1 MEYSP
6 PPLFKQGPSALA
18 RLIFFVALALGL
30 LISDA
35 RFRTLEAIREVIG
48 TGLYPLQ
55 RAALV
60 PRDIGLAFADFFV
73 TGTALHR
80 QNTELK
86 SRNLQLGVHAS
97 QAQQLEAENAHLRA
111 LLELTRRSA
120 IQNVPAEIAYDT
132 RDPFTQKVIIDH
144 GSTAGIQPGAPV
156 VNENGVI
163 GQVTRVYPLQAEV
176 TLLTDKDQALPV
188 QLVRTGIRSV
198 IYGTPGGDGLDLRF
212 VPISADV
219 KVGDQLVTSGLD
231 GVFPA
236 GLPVAQVV
244 RVDRKT
250 DTAFTRVLCE
260 AVSPIHGERQ
270 VLVLHYDNVLLPP
283 PPDSAVA
290 EQINGPQQK
299 DKDAK
304 SKNKAAKASG
314 ASDASSVAASEAGAA
329 SGAAAVTAASDVAT
343 SQVVAGTVQFENEAR
358 GHLKGRASGQAE
370 AAAEASA
377 ASSAKAAQQA
387 KTTKSVGAQTP
398 ASSTAAVPAPGA
410 ASASTSA
417 SPSAPAAKTTPA
429 GQATPAGNT
438 IPAGQTTPSGQ
449 TPPAVKTT
457 PSAKTA
463 PRGASSAPA
472 DNAPRTPARG
482 GIDE

>member
-1 MEYSP
+1 MDYSP

-35 RFRTLEAIREVIG
+35 RYRTLESIREVIG
-48 TGLYPLQ
+48 TGLFPLQ

-60 PRDIGLAFADFFV
+60 PRDVGLAVADFFV
-73 TGTALHR
+73 TGTSLHQ
-80 QNTELK
+80 QNQSLK
-86 SRNLQLGVHAS
+86 ARNLQLALQGS

-111 LLELTRRSA
+111 LLELTRRSS

-144 GSTAGIQPGAPV
+144 GSGAGIQPGAPV

-236 GLPVAQVV
+236 GLPVARVV
-244 RVDRKT
+244 RIDRKT
-250 DTAFTRVLCE
+250 DTAFTHVLCE
-260 AVSPIHGERQ
+260 PVSPIHGERQ

-283 PPDSAVA
+283 PPDSAVG
-290 EQINGPQQK
+290 EQLGLADAKPKNA
-299 DKDAK
+299 KDAK
-304 SKNKAAKASG
+304 GKAVTGKTVS
-314 ASDASSVAASEAGAA
+314 ASDAAAAASASAASAVAAAP
-329 SGAAAVTAASDVAT
+329 
-343 SQVVAGTVQFENEAR
+343 QVWAGTVTFDNPNS
-358 GHLKGRASGQAE
+358 GHVKGRAMGQAAT
-370 AAAEASA
+370 AAAASAASA
-377 ASSAKAAQQA
+377 ASSLKAASAAAAASSRAVQVPASPAVASQA
-387 KTTKSVGAQTP
+387 TGRAAAGRAPQNGGTGGATGNTAASTTAGTPPASTPAAP
-398 ASSTAAVPAPGA
+398 ASSARAPQRD
-410 ASASTSA
+410 T
-417 SPSAPAAKTTPA
+417 
-429 GQATPAGNT
+429 Q
-438 IPAGQTTPSGQ
+438 
-449 TPPAVKTT
+449 
-457 PSAKTA
+457 
-463 PRGASSAPA
+463 PRV
-472 DNAPRTPARG
+472 PARG

>member
-60 PRDIGLAFADFFV
+60 PRDMGLAIADFFV

-86 SRNLQLGVHAS
+86 ARNLQLGVHAS
-97 QAQQLEAENAHLRA
+97 QSQQLEAENAHLRA
-111 LLELTRRSA
+111 LLELTKRSA

-236 GLPVAQVV
+236 GLPVARVV

-260 AVSPIHGERQ
+260 PVSPIHGERQ

-290 EQINGPQQK
+290 EQMNGTSGKAK
-299 DKDAK
+299 DAKDAK
-304 SKNKAAKASG
+304 SKAKAAKAGGASG
-314 ASDASSVAASEAGAA
+314 ASGASEA
-329 SGAAAVTAASDVAT
+329 SGAASAAAATAPASDAT
-343 SQVVAGTVQFENEAR
+343 TAQTVAGTVTFENEAR
-358 GHLKGRASGQAE
+358 GHVKGHASGQAE

-377 ASSAKAAQQA
+377 ASSAKAAQAEKSAA
-387 KTTKSVGAQTP
+387 K
-398 ASSTAAVPAPGA
+398 STAG
-410 ASASTSA
+410 ASAA
-417 SPSAPAAKTTPA
+417 AGASAPAAA
-429 GQATPAGNT
+429 SGAA
-438 IPAGQTTPSGQ
+438 PSG
-449 TPPAVKTT
+449 TT
-457 PSAKTA
+457 ASPEQAASSAGAKAKT
-463 PRGASSAPA
+463 PGKAPA
-472 DNAPRTPARG
+472 DNAPRVPARG

>member
-1 MEYSP
+1 MDYSP

-35 RFRTLEAIREVIG
+35 RYRTLESIREVIG
-48 TGLYPLQ
+48 TGLFPLQ

-60 PRDIGLAFADFFV
+60 PRDVGLAVADFFV
-73 TGTALHR
+73 TGTSLHQ
-80 QNTELK
+80 QNQSLK
-86 SRNLQLGVHAS
+86 ARNLQLALQGS

-111 LLELTRRSA
+111 LLELTRRSS

-144 GSTAGIQPGAPV
+144 GSGSGIQPGAPV

-188 QLVRTGIRSV
+188 QLLRTGIRSV

-236 GLPVAQVV
+236 GLPVARVV

-250 DTAFTRVLCE
+250 DTAFTHVLCE
-260 AVSPIHGERQ
+260 PVSPIHGERQ

-283 PPDSAVA
+283 PPDSAVGEQLGLA
-290 EQINGPQQK
+290 EPK
-299 DKDAK
+299 P
-304 SKNKAAKASG
+304 KNARDMKGKAAAGKAVSV
-314 ASDASSVAASEAGAA
+314 SDAAGAA
-329 SGAAAVTAASDVAT
+329 ALAVSAVSVAP
-343 SQVVAGTVQFENEAR
+343 QVWAGTVTFDGATS
-358 GHLKGRASGQAE
+358 GHVKGRAMGQAAT
-370 AAAEASA
+370 AAAASAASA
-377 ASSAKAAQQA
+377 ASSSK
-387 KTTKSVGAQTP
+387 
-398 ASSTAAVPAPGA
+398 A
-410 ASASTSA
+410 ASAAAVSA
-417 SPSAPAAKTTPA
+417 GSGAAAQIPASQATARAPAARAPVNGGPGATGGTA
-429 GQATPAGNT
+429 GTAQPTG
-438 IPAGQTTPSGQ
+438 
-449 TPPAVKTT
+449 TPPAAASAARAPGRE
-457 PSAKTA
+457 PSRDPQ
-463 PRGASSAPA
+463 PRV
-472 DNAPRTPARG
+472 PARG

>member
-60 PRDIGLAFADFFV
+60 PRDIGLAVADFFV

-80 QNTELK
+80 ENTELK
-86 SRNLQLGVHAS
+86 SRNLQLALHAG

-120 IQNVPAEIAYDT
+120 IQSVPAEIAYDT

-188 QLVRTGIRSV
+188 QLVRTGLRSV
-198 IYGTPGGDGLDLRF
+198 IYGTPAGDGLDLRF

-231 GVFPA
+231 GVYPA
-236 GLPVAQVV
+236 GLPVARVV

-260 AVSPIHGERQ
+260 PVSPIHGERQ

-283 PPDSAVA
+283 PPDSAVG
-290 EQINGPQQK
+290 EQINGPQTK
-299 DKDAK
+299 ATSKDAK
-304 SKNKAAKASG
+304 SKNKAASASSEASG
-314 ASDASSVAASEAGAA
+314 AAVGVAASDASLAQ
-329 SGAAAVTAASDVAT
+329 T
-343 SQVVAGTVQFENEAR
+343 VAGSVSFDGDTHGHLR
-358 GHLKGRASGQAE
+358 GHASGQAE
-370 AAAEASA
+370 VAAEASAASA
-377 ASSAKAAQQA
+377 ASSAKAAQVA
-387 KTTKSVGAQTP
+387 K
-398 ASSTAAVPAPGA
+398 PAPAAPAASDAAA
-410 ASASTSA
+410 ASAAA
-417 SPSAPAAKTTPA
+417 SSAPAAKA
-429 GQATPAGNT
+429 
-438 IPAGQTTPSGQ
+438 
-449 TPPAVKTT
+449 
-457 PSAKTA
+457 A
-463 PRGASSAPA
+463 PRAPA
-472 DNAPRTPARG
+472 PAKPADDGPHVPARG

>member
-1 MEYSP
+1 MDYSP

-35 RFRTLEAIREVIG
+35 RYRTLESIREVIG
-48 TGLYPLQ
+48 TGLFPLQ

-60 PRDIGLAFADFFV
+60 PRDIGLAVADFFV
-73 TGTALHR
+73 TGTSLHQ
-80 QNTELK
+80 QNQSLK
-86 SRNLQLGVHAS
+86 ARNLQLALQAS
-97 QAQQLEAENAHLRA
+97 QSQQLEAENAHLRA
-111 LLELTRRSA
+111 LLELTRRSS

-144 GSTAGIQPGAPV
+144 GSGAGIQPGAPV

-236 GLPVAQVV
+236 GLPVARVV

-260 AVSPIHGERQ
+260 PVSPIHGERQ

-283 PPDSAVA
+283 PPDSAVGEQLGLA
-290 EQINGPQQK
+290 EPKPKNA
-299 DKDAK
+299 KDAK
-304 SKNKAAKASG
+304 SKSAAGKTVSV
-314 ASDASSVAASEAGAA
+314 SDAAGAA
-329 SGAAAVTAASDVAT
+329 AASAVAVAP
-343 SQVVAGTVQFENEAR
+343 QVWAGTVTFDGATA
-358 GHLKGRASGQAE
+358 GHIKGRAMGQAATAAT
-370 AAAEASA
+370 AAAASAAASA
-377 ASSAKAAQQA
+377 ASSNR
-387 KTTKSVGAQTP
+387 
-398 ASSTAAVPAPGA
+398 A
-410 ASASTSA
+410 ASASAALAPPVTASA
-417 SPSAPAAKTTPA
+417 AQAPTAASSARAPGSNP
-429 GQATPAGNT
+429 GSGPGNK
-438 IPAGQTTPSGQ
+438 PGLD
-449 TPPAVKTT
+449 
-457 PSAKTA
+457 TA
-463 PRGASSAPA
+463 PRV
-472 DNAPRTPARG
+472 PARG